1 MNVEFLYSAQAQ
13 LVGEQWHILTFAEC
27 GFSPLDIY
35 CREPIGHA
43 TMNKFA
49 DRVNQSLEVGTL
61 YPVFPLSAVPRPWI
75 RGPRDDDAL
84 EHAFAQFLEMIRDKM
99 HGTELVVDFRTP
111 MAPKFAIE
119 RFQAA
124 LERVPDCGITRVVVV
139 GELGN

>member
-75 RGPRDDDAL
+75 RGPRNDDAL
-84 EHAFAQFLEMIRDKM
+84 ERAFVQFLEMIRDEM
-99 HGTELVVDFRTP
+99 HGTELVVDFRIP
-111 MAPKFAIE
+111 KAPRFAIE
-119 RFQAA
+119 RFKAA
-124 LERVPDCGITRVVVV
+124 LEKVPDSGITKVVFIGV
-139 GELGN
+139 LNN